1 MGESSEVK
9 KKNFFSSKG
18 LVVVLLVLFLI
29 IIVLVVAVVW
39 IHVNNTNKGG
49 SEINNTNSLEQ
60 QIEALIAD
68 DPVYQVSSEISEVY
82 WDDGDGVKEEAL
94 RMYDTELS
102 NALAKEDY
110 AFYKDLIITRSSMLL
125 LDDACET
132 LMAQYDKEKDDYD
145 TVPEDYRD
153 SIYATAINDSVE
165 CGDAEKEDY
174 WRAIANG
181 K

>member
-1 MGESSEVK
+1 
-9 KKNFFSSKG
+9 
-18 LVVVLLVLFLI
+18 
-29 IIVLVVAVVW
+29 
-39 IHVNNTNKGG
+39 
-49 SEINNTNSLEQ
+49 
-60 QIEALIAD
+60 
-68 DPVYQVSSEISEVY
+68 
-82 WDDGDGVKEEAL
+82 
-94 RMYDTELS
+94 
-102 NALAKEDY
+102 
-110 AFYKDLIITRSSMLL
+110 MLL

-153 SIYATAINDSVE
+153 SIYAIAINDSIE